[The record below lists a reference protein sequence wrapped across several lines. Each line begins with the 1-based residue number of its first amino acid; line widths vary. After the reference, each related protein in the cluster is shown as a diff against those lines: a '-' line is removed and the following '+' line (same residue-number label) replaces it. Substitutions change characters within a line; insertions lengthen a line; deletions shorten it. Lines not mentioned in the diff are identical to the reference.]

1 MRVRPSLLWSLLLFA
16 GILAFAGSAN
26 AQFTGN
32 IEGVV
37 TDPSGG
43 TIAAAKVTLVN
54 VATSVSAS
62 TNSDTSGYYRF
73 LSLAPGDY
81 KIRVEAS
88 GFSTSEAA
96 VHLEYNQTLN

>member
-1 MRVRPSLLWSLLLFA
+1 MRVRWSLLWSLAFLAVSLMLA
-16 GILAFAGSAN
+16 GAAN

-43 TIAAAKVTLVN
+43 TIAGGKITLTN

-62 TNSDTSGYYRF
+62 TTSMQPIRF
-73 LSLAPGDY
+73 QSVRKSP
-81 KIRVEAS
+81 K
-88 GFSTSEAA
+88 TM
-96 VHLEYNQTLN
+96 